1 MACPAPCRGRVGHC
15 RVGVGHCR
23 RARARAAGCVAV
35 CPPCW
40 EPALRGAGTR
50 AAARRGGRWRQP
62 AQGRLPCLLRPPD
75 THLGGA
81 GRRSARGS
89 HRQRRP
95 RRPPS
100 LLPDPPAH
108 LAGRSAG
115 RPRACMSRGCYL
127 MDAASGAGG
136 GAEGPPPVPR
146 PPPTVPPAPLP
157 SRSQS
162 VAAMGADPPSRTP
175 GATRRVIVTRR
186 SPERLRKPLFVCGG
200 HTVLAGPD
208 HSGAQPAVSREA
220 GWGGGQGAGQPSLG
234 RLLHVGHAL
243 PPFPPPAPWGRL
255 ALPSQAPRR
264 GTYGGGA
271 PPPPWPPPLWRRPI
285 PPPPPTVRAARG
297 LPPASTPSPCATV
310 ATAAMGGGPRGRRL
324 MGTLGWTRGGT
335 YTVHEL
341 SICTVHT
348 YFRR

>member
-127 MDAASGAGG
+127 MDGAPTPPNGSPRPSPFPFPVCCGDGSRPAVPHPRGDPTGHRDAAVAGTSTQTPLCLRWAHGVG
-136 GAEGPPPVPR
+136 GA
-146 PPPTVPPAPLP
+146 
-157 SRSQS
+157 
-162 VAAMGADPPSRTP
+162 
-175 GATRRVIVTRR
+175 
-186 SPERLRKPLFVCGG
+186 
-200 HTVLAGPD
+200 
-208 HSGAQPAVSREA
+208 
-220 GWGGGQGAGQPSLG
+220 
-234 RLLHVGHAL
+234 
-243 PPFPPPAPWGRL
+243 
-255 ALPSQAPRR
+255 
-264 GTYGGGA
+264 
-271 PPPPWPPPLWRRPI
+271 
-285 PPPPPTVRAARG
+285 
-297 LPPASTPSPCATV
+297 
-310 ATAAMGGGPRGRRL
+310 
-324 MGTLGWTRGGT
+324 
-335 YTVHEL
+335 
-341 SICTVHT
+341 
-348 YFRR
+348 